1 MELLENSMLL
11 GYVVAADYNKKFL
24 MYYYAGAS
32 YSDDVIDTLQQ
43 NFEGWPIVL
52 INDSQ
57 RAIALCNK
65 AEITYQIKR
74 VSGDVY

>member
-1 MELLENSMLL
+1 MLL
-11 GYVVAADYNKKFL
+11 GYVVAANYNKKFL

-32 YSDDVIDTLQQ
+32 YSDYVIDTLQQ

-52 INDSQ
+52 VNDRQ

-65 AEITYQIKR
+65 AEITYQIER
-74 VSGDVY
+74 ITAENI

>member
-1 MELLENSMLL
+1 MLL
-11 GYVVAADYNKKFL
+11 GYIVTADYNKKIL

-52 INDSQ
+52 VKDSQ

-65 AEITYQIKR
+65 AEITYQIER
-74 VSGDVY
+74 ITAENI